1 MARLAL
7 LVNTV
12 RYLKLK
18 QLYYQLF
25 YRLRKPKLE
34 YGVATIVRGCISG
47 WPGAAYCET
56 PSSDGVSYTFLGETA
71 CLGDDWNSPSFSKL
85 WLYNLHYQD
94 VLNAKSADAQIVL
107 GKKLIADC

>member
-1 MARLAL
+1 MTRLVL

-34 YGVATIVRGCISG
+34 QVVAPVVRGSISG
-47 WPGAAYCET
+47 WPGLAYCDA
-56 PSSDGVSYTFLGETA
+56 PSTDGVNYTFLGETA
-71 CLGDDWNSPSFSKL
+71 RLGDDWNSASFSKL

-94 VLNAKSADAQIVL
+94 VLNAKGSE
-107 GKKLIADC
+107 